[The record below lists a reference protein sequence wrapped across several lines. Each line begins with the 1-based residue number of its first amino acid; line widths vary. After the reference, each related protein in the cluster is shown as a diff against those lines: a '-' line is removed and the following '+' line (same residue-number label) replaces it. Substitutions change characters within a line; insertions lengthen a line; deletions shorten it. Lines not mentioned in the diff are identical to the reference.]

1 MTIFADIFIKSNKF
15 KWEKKPDNRSFQIE
29 DPIES
34 ALWNEIFVW
43 TQKRLSI
50 PQKTIKSIILIE
62 NILAA
67 YSMEII
73 LYSIRDHIIG
83 LNCGI
88 WDYSASI
95 ISKFGNN
102 HKFLIPDRNKYVNVS
117 KTFLSAYM
125 RLVINIS
132 HKHGALATG
141 GMAAKILPAGKENVV
156 NSRNS
161 KIIEQVYDAKK
172 AEIEMGV
179 DGFMVHDIRL
189 VSHMNK
195 LWKDTCGMVDNQLDL
210 IPKIDNIS
218 EKTLLEIPKG
228 GVTIDGLR
236 YDWRLLQS
244 LSRNLYSSFIYRHNI
259 SVALLFI
266 YHWLSGMG
274 VFYFKGAVEDSAT
287 AEISRSQLWQWI
299 RFHVR

>member
-1 MTIFADIFIKSNKF
+1 M
-15 KWEKKPDNRSFQIE
+15 
-29 DPIES
+29 
-34 ALWNEIFVW
+34 WNEIFIW
-43 TQKRLSI
+43 TQRRLSI
-50 PQKTIKSIILIE
+50 PNKTIKSIILIE

-67 YSMEII
+67 YSMELI

-102 HKFLIPDRNKYVNVS
+102 REFLIPDRNKYVNVT
-117 KTFLSAYM
+117 KRFLSAYM
-125 RLVINIS
+125 RLVIATC

-141 GMAAKILPAGKENVV
+141 GMAAKWLPPGKENAV
-156 NSRNS
+156 NDRVNEM
-161 KIIEQVYDAKK
+161 IGQVYNAKK

-195 LWKDTCGMVDNQLDL
+195 LWREMCGSADNQLNVQPNVRD
-210 IPKIDNIS
+210 ID
-218 EKTLLEIPKG
+218 EKTLLDIPKG

-236 YDWRLLQS
+236 
-244 LSRNLYSSFIYRHNI
+244 
-259 SVALLFI
+259 
-266 YHWLSGMG
+266 
-274 VFYFKGAVEDSAT
+274 
-287 AEISRSQLWQWI
+287 
-299 RFHVR
+299 